1 MQDQEKCKTVLIAMY
16 MLCELPIQAAYTQY
30 MKRTQNGYSARSHPP
45 QLISPQCNAITNE
58 QRPSAVLLC
67 NDALLP
73 AAVRFHNY
81 TQT

>member
-45 QLISPQCNAITNE
+45 QLISPQIACNYKRTATISSAI
-58 QRPSAVLLC
+58 V
-67 NDALLP
+67 
-73 AAVRFHNY
+73 
-81 TQT
+81 